1 MLLNLAISGYR
12 SIRELV
18 LPLERLTVITGA
30 NGCGKSNL
38 YRAIRLL
45 AEVAQG
51 RVIGALAR
59 EGGLASTLWAG
70 PEQHSRAMKQGDQ
83 PVQGTVRRD
92 RVRLRLGF
100 AAEDYGYAI
109 DLGLPQAAGGSLFNH
124 DPEIKAE
131 AIWAGPFLRRA
142 NELAS
147 RRGPHV
153 QIFDGAGGRRTIFN
167 DCAGY
172 DSMIAHA
179 ADRRNAPELM
189 ELRERMRAWRFYDH
203 LRSDPDAPARQA
215 QIGTRCLRLAG
226 DGADLAAAFRTI
238 EEIGDPEALHGAIE
252 DAFPGSAVVID
263 APGDGRLEL
272 LLRQHGLLRPLRA
285 RELSDGTLRYILLA
299 VALLS
304 PRPAPL
310 IVLNEPETSLHPSL
324 IEPLA
329 RLIAAAAKL
338 SQIVVVSHQ
347 GRLVERLRVGDEV
360 AAYELRKELGETVID
375 GLDRQKWTWPER

>member
-1 MLLNLAISGYR
+1 MLLTLAISGYR

-18 LPLERLTVITGA
+18 LPLERLTVVTGP
-30 NGCGKSNL
+30 NGSGKSNL

-59 EGGLASTLWAG
+59 EGGLQSTLWAG
-70 PEQHSRAMKQGDQ
+70 PEQVSRAMKRGEV
-83 PVQGTVRRD
+83 PVQGLLRRD

-100 AAEDYGYAI
+100 ASADYGYAI
-109 DLGLPQAAGGSLFNH
+109 DLGLPQASGGSLFNH

-153 QIFDGAGGRRTIFN
+153 RIRDGAGGTRTVFN

-172 DSMIAHA
+172 DSMIAQA
-179 ADRRNAPELM
+179 ADPRNAPELM
-189 ELRERMRAWRFYDH
+189 ELRERMRQWRFYDH
-203 LRSDPDAPARQA
+203 LRADPEAPAREA
-215 QIGTRCLRLAG
+215 QIGTRTLRLAA
-226 DGADLAAAFRTI
+226 DGADLAAAFRTV
-238 EEIGDPEALHGAIE
+238 EEIGDPAALHGAIE
-252 DAFPGSAVVID
+252 DAFPGSAASV
-263 APGDGRLEL
+263 AATGDGRLEL
-272 LLRQHGLLRPLRA
+272 TLRQHGLLRPLHA
-285 RELSDGTLRYILLA
+285 RELSDGTLRYLLLA

-329 RLIAAAAKL
+329 RLVAAAAKL

-347 GRLVERLRVGDEV
+347 PQLVERLRGGDEV
-360 AAYELRKELGETVID
+360 ATYRLHKELGETAID
-375 GLDRQKWTWPER
+375 GLDRPKWTWPER